1 MGEDKLKSA
10 GEATAM
16 ERGSSCSDIFET
28 AYGVQP
34 AAWHLG
40 GPSPVPGSDV
50 FLCPLEGFVR
60 TGHSQISIQQS
71 RDGDEALSSGFG
83 SI

>member
-28 AYGVQP
+28 AYSQRHGTSVGQC
-34 AAWHLG
+34 
-40 GPSPVPGSDV
+40 PVPGSDV
-50 FLCPLEGFVR
+50 FLCRREGFVR